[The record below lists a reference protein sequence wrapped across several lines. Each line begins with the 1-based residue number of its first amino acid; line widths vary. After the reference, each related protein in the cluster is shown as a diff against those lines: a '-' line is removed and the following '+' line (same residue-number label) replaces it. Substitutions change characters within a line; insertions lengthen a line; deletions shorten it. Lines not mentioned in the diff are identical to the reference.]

1 MARPVTR
8 SSATSSG
15 EASVLGRGAR
25 VRGRISGEGDLRVE
39 GEVEGDVT
47 VSGDLVIEHGG
58 SVVGDVG
65 AASLVILGALKG
77 DVDARGPVAVRA
89 GASVEGDL
97 SGSEVSLEEGAAFRG
112 RIAADFELP
121 PELAEPSRGSPNP
134 SGRRSDARGR

>member
-1 MARPVTR
+1 MARATTSTPRT
-8 SSATSSG
+8 SSRVSSG
-15 EASVLGRGAR
+15 EGSVLGRGAR
-25 VRGRISGEGDLRVE
+25 VRGRISGEGDLRIE

-47 VSGDLVIEHGG
+47 VSGDLTIEEGA
-58 SVVGDVG
+58 SVTGDVG
-65 AASLVILGALKG
+65 AASLVVNGALKG

-121 PELAEPSRGSPNP
+121 PELVHQATAPSRQAS
-134 SGRRSDARGR
+134 RR